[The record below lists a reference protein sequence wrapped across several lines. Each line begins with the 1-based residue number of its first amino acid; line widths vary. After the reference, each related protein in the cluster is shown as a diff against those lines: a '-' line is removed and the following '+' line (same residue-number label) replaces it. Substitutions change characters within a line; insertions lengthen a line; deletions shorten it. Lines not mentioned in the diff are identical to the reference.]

1 MRAASASS
9 PSSWQTARSR
19 SPRLQPAVEPTV
31 LLLGHEHQ
39 GVPDDVLET
48 VDQCVEIPMVGA
60 GASLNV
66 AVAGSLVVYRLA
78 GLS

>member
-1 MRAASASS
+1 MPTTRERWSAPLSS
-9 PSSWQTARSR
+9 YREEALARVDT
-19 SPRLQPAVEPTV
+19 PR
-31 LLLGHEHQ
+31 GHEHQ
-39 GVPDDVLET
+39 GVPDDVLAD
-48 VDQCVEIPMVGA
+48 VDECVEIPMTGW